1 MKKQRQVGAIKSF
14 HRNTSADCPLFYA
27 KTHGRIHSLSHD
39 TVEITIK
46 KYSKNGMPLAHIQ
59 QLLGHE
65 NMSTT
70 SGFYAFAT
78 IETLSKSMAAA
89 NQEKTGVGKKW
100 DDRNILDKIYSL

>member
-1 MKKQRQVGAIKSF
+1 MRKQRQVGAIKSF

-39 TVEITIK
+39 TVEIMIK

-78 IETLSKSMAAA
+78 IETLSKSTLFD
-89 NQEKTGVGKKW
+89 EKLFRYFGAW
-100 DDRNILDKIYSL
+100 WPNSLIQA